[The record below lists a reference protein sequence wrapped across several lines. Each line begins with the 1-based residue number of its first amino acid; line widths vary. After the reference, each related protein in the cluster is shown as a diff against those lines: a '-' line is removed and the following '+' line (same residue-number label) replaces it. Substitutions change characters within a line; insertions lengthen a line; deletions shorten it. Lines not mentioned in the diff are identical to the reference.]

1 MLHHVEINVADLQTT
16 RKFYDALLP
25 DLGYKL
31 YQEWPEGFSYR
42 HEAAYIVFVQTEKA
56 FLHKGYHRKA
66 IGLNHLA
73 FHAEFRNQ
81 VDKLTEKMRRNGVR
95 ILYEDR
101 HPYAG
106 GPDYYALFIEDPDR
120 LKIEIA
126 APEDSATM
134 V

>member
-42 HEAAYIVFVQTEKA
+42 HGAAYIVFVQTEKA
-56 FLHKGYHRKA
+56 FLHKPYHRKA

-73 FHAEFRNQ
+73 FHAASRNQ
-81 VDKLTEKMRRNGVR
+81 VDELTEKMSRNGVR

-106 GPDYYALFIEDPDR
+106 GPNYYALFIEDPDR

-126 APEDSATM
+126 APEESATM
-134 V
+134 G